1 MRKNIFLA
9 NKKKIRLL
17 VTAIGL
23 ALSITACGCGEKQR
37 VSENDG
43 SIEAELTQNTRQ
55 IDKVTENN
63 SENQKMKIKT

>member
-23 ALSITACGCGEKQR
+23 ALSITACGCGEKQ
-37 VSENDG
+37 G
-43 SIEAELTQNTRQ
+43 
-55 IDKVTENN
+55 
-63 SENQKMKIKT
+63 